1 MLFLEQRPIEGGVGG
16 HLLEFRARRRPGSP
30 QSPVLHGNRAP
41 GQEGNL
47 SSRAVIVWQ
56 RGLEGLGLL
65 VEVVQPLLRLLT
77 LLLRLV
83 LLEERCP
90 RAAV

>member
-16 HLLEFRARRRPGSP
+16 HLLEFRARRPGSP

-41 GQEGNL
+41 GQEGNW
-47 SSRAVIVWQ
+47 SSLAVIVWQ